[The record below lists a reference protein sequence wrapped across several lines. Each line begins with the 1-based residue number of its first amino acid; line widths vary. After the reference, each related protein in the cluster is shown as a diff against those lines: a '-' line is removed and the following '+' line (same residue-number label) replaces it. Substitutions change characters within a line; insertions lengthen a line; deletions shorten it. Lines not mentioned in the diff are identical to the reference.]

1 MRRAKLLRTLVLGA
15 GLGVAWLALGCGG
28 GGGGGNNPPPSNVSI
43 TVSPSSASMGFD
55 ATQQF
60 TATVSGTTNTGVA
73 WSISPSSNGGIS
85 TSGLYTAPSAQIPA
99 PTTPQTVSVTPGP
112 GPSPVVNFAVD
123 TVPQSTSVTVTATS
137 QADSTK
143 SASATVTINPLS
155 LVAVGTCDTS
165 GSCSGGAV
173 GVSAA
178 PGGTLT
184 LFLVGYG
191 VGSND
196 TFSFSGNPGDVT
208 ISAGSAQFCMTQA
221 QSGIPSQPCVTF
233 DINVNASATPGQR
246 NIMAT
251 SSGGELATFVG
262 GLLITGP

>member
-1 MRRAKLLRTLVLGA
+1 MWQAKIVRALVLGT
-15 GLGVAWLALGCGG
+15 GLGAAWLALACGG
-28 GGGGGNNPPPSNVSI
+28 GGGGGTQPPPSNVSI
-43 TVSPSSASMGFD
+43 TISPTSASMGFG

-60 TATVSGTTNTGVA
+60 TPTVSGTSNTAVT
-73 WSISPSSNGGIS
+73 WSISPSSNGSIS
-85 TSGLYTAPSAQIPA
+85 TSGLYTAPSAQLPA

-112 GPSPVVNFAVD
+112 GPSSVVDIKVD
-123 TVPQSTSVTVTATS
+123 TVPQPTSVTVTATS
-137 QADSTK
+137 QADTTK
-143 SASATVTINPLS
+143 SASAAISIDPLS
-155 LVAVGTCDTS
+155 LVAVGTCPPS
-165 GSCSGGAV
+165 GNCTAGAV
-173 GVSAA
+173 GVSVAR
-178 PGGTLT
+178 GGTVT

-191 VGSND
+191 VGAND

-208 ISAGSAQFCMTQA
+208 ISAGSTQFCMTQA

-233 DINVNASATPGQR
+233 DINVSANATPGQR